1 MAVSL
6 LPNWLHV
13 ALTFLLLPGEF
24 YSFLLSGSVP
34 LVHFVLPVHVQD
46 EEHTSCLFCV
56 VGWFIFHTYLL
67 YNLIL
72 LYAMY

>member
-24 YSFLLSGSVP
+24 YSFFLSGFVP
-34 LVHFVLPVHVQD
+34 FVHVQD
-46 EEHTSCLFCV
+46 EEHLVYFSQLFT
-56 VGWFIFHTYLL
+56 FQPDLLHT
-67 YNLIL
+67 
-72 LYAMY
+72 MF